1 MAPKEQRLHA
11 DLFKVTHQKVV
22 DAIRANI
29 PNQTSYDQI
38 KIIQLSCEPTD
49 EELLMFYAEVHNH
62 LLEVASL
69 SINKNV
75 DFFAP
80 EEGFAEGFVP
90 EIAEGLPVLRPQ
102 TKRIYHISLSSL
114 LVVLENHACNLLFAM
129 TTCTVSVS
137 GCCLPMITQKPK
149 LGPLLVMLTF

>member
-11 DLFKVTHQKVV
+11 DLFK
-22 DAIRANI
+22 
-29 PNQTSYDQI
+29 QI

-102 TKRIYHISLSSL
+102 TKNISYFIVEFVGGPGEPRLQFAVRHDNLYCVGFRVLSANDNAKTKAWSSFGD
-114 LVVLENHACNLLFAM
+114 VNLLKCAAFPNVEA
-129 TTCTVSVS
+129 SRLS
-137 GCCLPMITQKPK
+137 ESYKSS
-149 LGPLLVMLTF
+149 